1 MHKVRYLKTLKL
13 KCRTHTY
20 NLPFFFN
27 CQFSFFFS
35 ILCLKCVFSLTS
47 NCLPLPNYRGH
58 LVTDKDRL
66 SLVDRDGESLQ
77 DLQMY
82 STNHRSKESGLHSL
96 GGKVMTMW
104 TSNLGTQVPQ
114 SLPILA
120 LSELELNSKNC
131 LQS

>member
-13 KCRTHTY
+13 KCCTHTY

-96 GGKVMTMW
+96 GGKVMTM
-104 TSNLGTQVPQ
+104 
-114 SLPILA
+114 
-120 LSELELNSKNC
+120 K
-131 LQS
+131 